1 MNCQKKNEN
10 GMCCCTCKFQI
21 EINKHPMNKGNSN
34 GSISDVF
41 GYGCTTL
48 GLMDKDNSVIFYETK
63 HGMCEMYDKK

>member
-1 MNCQKKNEN
+1 
-10 GMCCCTCKFQI
+10 
-21 EINKHPMNKGNSN
+21 MNKGNSN